1 MDIVPMIIM
10 AIVIVVC
17 PRRGTFIDK
26 FKFKV
31 GLKGIEF
38 DMSIKEKSVPPGQ
51 SEHSN
56 QN

>member
-1 MDIVPMIIM
+1 MIIM